1 MSSLMKGTA
10 ILTIGL
16 FLSKVLG
23 LIYVFPFYA
32 LVGADNIGLY
42 QYAYIPYN
50 IVLSIAIS
58 GLPIAISKFVAKYN
72 AKGDYAT
79 GRRLLKQSVGLMI
92 GTGILSFIVLNFLA
106 TPMAKLVISS
116 DDQIYTVDDVATVIR
131 WVSFALLVV
140 PIMSSLRGFL
150 QGNGEYLPTSV
161 SQLVEQ
167 IVRIAVLLGSAFLV
181 VKVFKGDI
189 KLALNLAVFAAFV
202 GALGGLYVMY
212 YFWKKHKPA
221 LDEKLQTSVPSG
233 EYSTFGIYK
242 ELLTYSIPVVFVGL
256 GSSLFQLVDMI
267 TFNNTMISIGL
278 ASVTDTLFMMLN
290 FSTQK
295 IVMIPVML
303 ATGFSMALIP
313 TITKYYTE
321 GDTVGLRDAMDK
333 TYQVLLF
340 LTIPATLGITALSSE
355 IYHVLYEQ
363 SDMGAQVL
371 AHYAPVAILFALF
384 SVTAALLQGIDYQ
397 RWIIFSLLTGV
408 LVKLVLNIP
417 LIRLFEV
424 DGAILGT
431 ALGYATTIIINIVVI
446 HKALNYQSQ
455 MVKRRI
461 ILICILTLIMVLAVL
476 LTKGILNLFFDVDT
490 KMMAAVYCVIG
501 VTVGAG
507 VYGFISLKLG
517 LAQKLLGSKVVKI
530 ANKLGFK

>member
-16 FLSKVLG
+16 FLSKILG
-23 LIYVFPFYA
+23 LIYIFPFYA
-32 LVGADNIGLY
+32 IVGKENIGLY

-50 IVLSIAIS
+50 IMLSIAIS
-58 GLPIAISKFVAKYN
+58 GLPVAISKFVAKYN

-92 GTGILSFIVLNFLA
+92 VTGIVSFILLNFLA
-106 TPMAKLVISS
+106 TPMAKVVISS
-116 DDQIYTVDDVATVIR
+116 DEQIYTVEDVATVIR

-150 QGNGEYLPTSV
+150 QGNGEFLPTSI

-167 IVRIAVLLGSAFLV
+167 IVRIIVLLGSAFLI
-181 VKVFKGDI
+181 VKVFGGNVKM
-189 KLALNLAVFAAFV
+189 ALNMSVFSAFV
-202 GALGGLYVMY
+202 GGLAGLYIMY

-221 LDEKLQTSVPSG
+221 LDEKLKTSVPSG
-233 EYSTFGIYK
+233 DFSTIGIYK

-278 ASVTDTLFMMLN
+278 ASITDELFTMLN
-290 FSTQK
+290 FTTQK
-295 IVMIPVML
+295 IIMIPVML

-321 GDTVGLRDAMDK
+321 GDTLGLRNALDK

-340 LTIPATLGITALSSE
+340 LTIPATIGIALLADE

-363 SDMGAQVL
+363 SAVGADVL

-397 RWIIFSLLTGV
+397 RWIIFSLLTGL

-417 LIRLFEV
+417 LIKWFEV
-424 DGAILGT
+424 DGAIIAT

-446 HKALNYQSQ
+446 HKALDYTSEI
-455 MVKRRI
+455 VKRRI
-461 ILICILTLIMVLAVL
+461 ILICILTVAMSIAVL
-476 LTKGILNLFFDVDT
+476 LTKFVLGFMFEPDT
-490 KMMAAVYCVIG
+490 KLKALVYCFIG
-501 VTVGAG
+501 VGVGAG
-507 VYGFISLKLG
+507 VYGFISLRLR
-517 LAQKLLGSKVVKI
+517 LAQKLLGSKVTKI